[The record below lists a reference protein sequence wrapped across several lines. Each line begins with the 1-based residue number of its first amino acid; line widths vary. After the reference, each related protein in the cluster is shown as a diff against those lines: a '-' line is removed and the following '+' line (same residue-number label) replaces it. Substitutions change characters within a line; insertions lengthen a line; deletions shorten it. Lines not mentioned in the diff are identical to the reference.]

1 MTSNIVNVSVVWRHE
16 NDVNKQFIDRFLDLG
31 VKMLLL
37 MNVFNEIAVVFA
49 KLPILKAHFHSR
61 KISTDRKFSQNII
74 VKS

>member
-1 MTSNIVNVSVVWRHE
+1 MSSSKAYKMTSNIVNVSVVWRHE

-49 KLPILKAHFHSR
+49 KLPIL
-61 KISTDRKFSQNII
+61 
-74 VKS
+74 V